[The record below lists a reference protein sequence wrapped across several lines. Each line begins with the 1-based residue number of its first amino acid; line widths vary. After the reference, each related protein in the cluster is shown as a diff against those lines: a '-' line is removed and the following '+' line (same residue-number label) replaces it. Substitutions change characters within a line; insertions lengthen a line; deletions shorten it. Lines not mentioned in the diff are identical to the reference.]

1 MNTIPINMKNIP
13 ILLSLIL
20 IFSCEKQ
27 SPIKTNSASKDKANK
42 TSQISD
48 AAKILLQNT
57 DEIKAE
63 YTKINQ
69 QINTKKLDSTSFNYE
84 CNERSGTV
92 VYYSQNGKI
101 RSIKHSFSEY
111 SHYSAIENYFVNNDQ
126 AFFIFKQETVWNFDG
141 GTAEKPETK
150 DEITEK
156 RLYYINN
163 KLEKCLEKKYTIRSA
178 DKRKLN
184 PDNIKNYE
192 SKTCPD
198 KELMKTFSNLMSHKN
213 KKTDCLQ

>member
-1 MNTIPINMKNIP
+1 MKNIP
-13 ILLSLIL
+13 ILLCLIL
-20 IFSCEKQ
+20 IFSCKKQ
-27 SPIKTNSASKDKANK
+27 SPIKTNSASKNESNK
-42 TSQISD
+42 TSEISV
-48 AAKILLQNT
+48 KISLQNT
-57 DEIKAE
+57 DEIKAA

-69 QINTKKLDSTSFNYE
+69 QINAKKLDSTSLNYE

-126 AFFIFKQETVWNFDG
+126 PFFIFQQETVWNFDG

-163 KLEKCLEKKYTIRSA
+163 KLEKCLEKKYTVRSA
-178 DKRKLN
+178 EKSRIN
-184 PDNIKNYE
+184 PENIKNYE

-198 KELMKTFSNLMSHKN
+198 KELMKTFTMITQNKN
-213 KKTDCLQ
+213 NNFCL

>member
-1 MNTIPINMKNIP
+1 MKNIP
-13 ILLSLIL
+13 ILLCLIL

-27 SPIKTNSASKDKANK
+27 SPIKNNSDSKNESNK
-42 TSQISD
+42 TSKISD
-48 AAKILLQNT
+48 TAKISLQNT

-69 QINTKKLDSTSFNYE
+69 QINAKKLDSTSFNYE
-84 CNERSGTV
+84 CNERSGIV
-92 VYYSQNGKI
+92 VYYSQNGKLK
-101 RSIKHSFSEY
+101 SIKHYFSEY
-111 SHYSAIENYFVNNDQ
+111 SHYSSVENYFVNDDQ
-126 AFFIFKQETVWNFDG
+126 PFFIFQQETVWNFDG

-150 DEITEK
+150 DEINEK

-163 KLEKCLEKKYTIRSA
+163 KLEKCLEKKYTVRSA
-178 DKRKLN
+178 EKSRLS

>member
-1 MNTIPINMKNIP
+1 MKNA
-13 ILLSLIL
+13 ILSLSLIL
-20 IFSCEKQ
+20 VFSCEKQ
-27 SPIKTNSASKDKANK
+27 TSEKANSISENESNK
-42 TSQISD
+42 TSQVSDSSKIS
-48 AAKILLQNT
+48 LQNI

-69 QINTKKLDSTSFNYE
+69 EINTKKLDSTSFNYE

-92 VYYSQNGKI
+92 VYYSQNGKL

-111 SHYSAIENYFVNNDQ
+111 SHYSSVENYFVNDDQ
-126 AFFIFKQETVWNFDG
+126 PFFIFQQETVWNFDG

-150 DEITEK
+150 DEINEK

-163 KLEKCLEKKYTIRSA
+163 KLEKCLEKKYTVRSA
-178 DKRKLN
+178 KKNKLN
-184 PDNIKNYE
+184 PENIKNIE
-192 SKTCPD
+192 NKNCSD

-213 KKTDCLQ
+213 KNPDCL